1 MNYSRKVMELF
12 LNPKNV
18 GKMKNPDGVG
28 RVGNPLCGDMMELYI
43 KVKKNNKGIH
53 IIDKISFLSFG
64 CVAAISTSSMITEM
78 AKGKSIED
86 ALKITKDDVRKSVGD
101 LPPIK
106 YHCSVLAVSAL
117 REAIYDYMNK
127 NNLPVSN
134 DMKLQHQA
142 AVKTRKSVEHD

>member
-1 MNYSRKVMELF
+1 
-12 LNPKNV
+12 
-18 GKMKNPDGVG
+18 
-28 RVGNPLCGDMMELYI
+28 
-43 KVKKNNKGIH
+43 
-53 IIDKISFLSFG
+53 
-64 CVAAISTSSMITEM
+64 
-78 AKGKSIED
+78 GKSIED